1 MNVGKEL
8 AAMRRMSASDL
19 RSRYAEVF
27 GETTNTHHKE
37 WLIKRIIY
45 RMQALAERSVG
56 TRPPTGRR
64 VGQRGLAPSDRIPTA

>member
-8 AAMRRMSASDL
+8 AALRRMSSRDL

-27 GETTNTHHKE
+27 GDTTNTHHRE

-45 RMQALAERSVG
+45 RM
-56 TRPPTGRR
+56 
-64 VGQRGLAPSDRIPTA
+64 